1 MSADRGVACSQRQ
14 GSWLQRLLA
23 LHGLM
28 YGMGRVPEGL
38 LPKTTQLFTSKAVG
52 MATQQQTVEEA
63 ELKLNKEK
71 REEESTRKRILLEQ
85 EKTRWKLRLEM
96 SLVSCR

>member
-28 YGMGRVPEGL
+28 YGTGRVPEGL

>member
-1 MSADRGVACSQRQ
+1 M
-14 GSWLQRLLA
+14 A

-28 YGMGRVPEGL
+28 YGTGRVPEGL
-38 LPKTTQLFTSKAVG
+38 LPETTQLFTSKAVG

-63 ELKLNKEK
+63 ELKLIKEK

-96 SLVSCR
+96 SLES